1 MIYYNFTIVVC
12 LLALVGASFYAGYKW
27 AVLRVIESTLQ
38 VLQDDNIIRL
48 VEDHNGDIEVYSGTK
63 FYNEVEK

>member
-27 AVLRVIESTLQ
+27 AVHRVIESTLQ

-48 VEDHNGDIEVYSGTK
+48 VEDHNGNIEVYSGTK

>member
-27 AVLRVIESTLQ
+27 AVHRVIESTLQ
-38 VLQDDNIIRL
+38 VLQDDNVIRL

>member
-12 LLALVGASFYAGYKW
+12 LLALVGASFYAGYMW
-27 AVLRVIESTLQ
+27 TVHRVIDSTLQ